1 MLFFSS
7 IAPLGMPKPAGI
19 PKSLLADVNK
29 AKSRL
34 ATLEKSH
41 TSLIKTKLAAIEKA
55 QASLAKE
62 LKDSVRSLNE
72 ALKKQQETIASLG
85 KMKAAKKEKRK
96 PSEYNLFL
104 KDKMSQG
111 ISMVDAVK
119 AWKEKEGG
127 APRHTL
133 FFVNIEKRSAL
144 GLLCAAWITST
155 GYIWRQILARK
166 RNRA

>member
-41 TSLIKTKLAAIEKA
+41 ASLIKTKLAAIEKA

-62 LKDSVRSLNE
+62 LKDSVKSLNE
-72 ALKKQQETIASLG
+72 ALRKQQDNIDTKISQLG
-85 KMKAAKKEKRK
+85 KLKAAKKEKRK

-111 ISMVDAVK
+111 MSMVDAVK

-127 APRHTL
+127 ASSSSSMR
-133 FFVNIEKRSAL
+133 E
-144 GLLCAAWITST
+144 T
-155 GYIWRQILARK
+155 GQSWQTPTQQY
-166 RNRA
+166 

>member
-1 MLFFSS
+1 
-7 IAPLGMPKPAGI
+7 MPTKKNGI

-34 ATLEKSH
+34 SALEKNQAA
-41 TSLIKTKLAAIEKA
+41 LLKTKIAAIEKA
-55 QASLAKE
+55 NASLTKE
-62 LKDSVRSLNE
+62 LRDHVKSLNE

-119 AWKEKEGG
+119 AWKEREGG
-127 APRHTL
+127 SSSSSSMRESGQSWQSPTQQ
-133 FFVNIEKRSAL
+133 
-144 GLLCAAWITST
+144 
-155 GYIWRQILARK
+155 Y
-166 RNRA
+166 

>member
-7 IAPLGMPKPAGI
+7 RMAVSMPKSAGI

-29 AKSRL
+29 VKSRL
-34 ATLEKSH
+34 ATLEKNH
-41 TSLIKTKLAAIEKA
+41 TSLAKTKLAAIEKA

-62 LKDSVRSLNE
+62 FKDSIKSLNE
-72 ALKKQQETIASLG
+72 AIKKQQETIAQLG

-127 APRHTL
+127 ASSSSSMR
-133 FFVNIEKRSAL
+133 E
-144 GLLCAAWITST
+144 T
-155 GYIWRQILARK
+155 GQSWQSPTQQY
-166 RNRA
+166 